1 MDESTCVRR
10 CKIMKEN
17 LKLGGILLAITAIAG
32 LILAFAYDITRAPI
46 EAKAKEDQAAAM
58 KVVLE
63 AEEFSE
69 LKDGVAD
76 ENVTGI
82 FQAKTSGNDAGYVF
96 QVNSSGYGGKIE
108 LMVGIDAEGAVSGI
122 TILSHTETPG
132 LGSKAKDDPSFAAQY
147 KGLSSEKELTVGS
160 DIQAITGATITSKAV
175 TTGVNTA
182 INYYNTNLKGAK

>member
-1 MDESTCVRR
+1 
-10 CKIMKEN
+10 MKEN

-69 LKDGVAD
+69 LKDGIAD

-82 FQAKTSGNDAGYVF
+82 FQAKTSGSDAGYVF

>member
-1 MDESTCVRR
+1 
-10 CKIMKEN
+10 MKEN

-69 LKDGVAD
+69 LTDGIAD

-82 FQAKTSGNDAGYVF
+82 FQAKTSGTDAGYVF

-108 LMVGIDAEGAVSGI
+108 LMVSM
-122 TILSHTETPG
+122 L
-132 LGSKAKDDPSFAAQY
+132 
-147 KGLSSEKELTVGS
+147 KELFLVL
-160 DIQAITGATITSKAV
+160 QF
-175 TTGVNTA
+175 
-182 INYYNTNLKGAK
+182 